1 MNSIQK
7 EREAQM
13 EKKKKEN
20 ELTLKQAKLAWANG
34 EELQIDSGGGFY
46 DLTGDYCLFAFDHP
60 SNKFRLKPKTIT
72 LNGIEIPAPAEDEDY
87 HHQGI
92 WILNSLEPKEYG
104 YVVLDITDELPRY
117 WWRTEEEI
125 KQVISALRQVFGG
138 SHEH

>member
-34 EELQIDSGGGFY
+34 EELQIDSGDGFY

-125 KQVISALRQVFGG
+125 KQVVAALRSAFF
-138 SHEH
+138 HD